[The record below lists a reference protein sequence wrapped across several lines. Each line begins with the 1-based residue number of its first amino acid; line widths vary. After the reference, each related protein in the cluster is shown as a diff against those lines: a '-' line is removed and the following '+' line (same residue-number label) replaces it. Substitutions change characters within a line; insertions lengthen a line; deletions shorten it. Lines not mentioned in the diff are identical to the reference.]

1 MINDPSPPSSSPDV
15 TFCGYTVPHPSESTM
30 HFRIQS
36 AKDVRAIDIL
46 RRGLEDLE
54 QVCDHTIDTF
64 NAALQEH
71 RDAQ

>member
-1 MINDPSPPSSSPDV
+1 
-15 TFCGYTVPHPSESTM
+15 M

-71 RDAQ
+71 RDEAQ